1 MSKSKNNI
9 SIKDNKNIIKQK
21 IIITKYLSTEEEF
34 NLKLEQSANNMK
46 NNINKNIILKLKK
59 KNLKFKILSIFL
71 KSKILILLIIL
82 SIILHSNIYNL
93 FQNKKN
99 NKTNILIIDENNNKT
114 KNVTI
119 QIEKKE
125 KTLIIDKNNNIKKDN
140 IPIIVGNRNNTK
152 IDIIQKEMNLNSSIF
167 DIVYNDIIFK
177 NYISGDFFSKFSNNK
192 TIFYVKTHNLDNQA
206 WRVTKNY
213 TVLITHNSDGIIDSS
228 KFNKF
233 LQCGKFKYWF
243 AQNPIINEPRLFTL
257 PIGLM
262 NKEWHKYPRFNLM
275 MKEKK
280 KNIKPTKLL
289 LLSFSIRNNK
299 NKRQQCADSFINK
312 SYVTNNVA
320 YKVKNFIGDVK
331 EYDRMFFN
339 IMLDHLFIA
348 CPEGNGIDT
357 HRFWETLYMGRYPVA
372 LHNRVNDAFNDLPVL
387 ILNKWEDFD
396 KEYLMF
402 LKRIK
407 NKEFSYKKLTQE
419 YWIDRINNLE

>member
-1 MSKSKNNI
+1 MSEYKNNI
-9 SIKDNKNIIKQK
+9 SIEDNKNLIKQK
-21 IIITKYLSTEEEF
+21 NMINTKYLSTEEEF
-34 NLKLEQSANNMK
+34 NLKLVQSVNNM
-46 NNINKNIILKLKK
+46 NSFNKNIILKLKK
-59 KNLKFKILSIFL
+59 KNLNYKIFSIFL
-71 KSKILILLIIL
+71 INKIMILLIIL
-82 SIILHSNIYNL
+82 SIILYNIIYNL
-93 FQNKKN
+93 LKNKQN

-114 KNVTI
+114 KNITA
-119 QIEKKE
+119 QSEKKE
-125 KTLIIDKNNNIKKDN
+125 KTSIIDKNNNIEMDN
-140 IPIIVGNRNNTK
+140 IPIFGENNNQIK
-152 IDIIQKEMNLNSSIF
+152 SDISQKEKNSNSSIF
-167 DIVYNDIIFK
+167 DIVYNDIIFN
-177 NYISGDFFSKFSNNK
+177 NYISGDFFSKLSNNK

-206 WRVTKNY
+206 LRVNKNY
-213 TVLITHNSDGIIDSS
+213 TVLITHNSDDIIDSF

-275 MKEKK
+275 MEEKK

-299 NKRQQCADSFINK
+299 NKRKQCADSFINK
-312 SYVTNNVA
+312 SYATNNVV
-320 YKVKNFIGDVK
+320 YKIKNFIGDKK

-372 LHNRVNDAFNDLPVL
+372 LHNRVNDAFSDLPVL

-407 NKEFSYKKLTQE
+407 NKKFSYKKLTQE
-419 YWIDRINNLE
+419 YWIERINNLE